1 MAVPLRPDAV
11 KILVVDD
18 QPSKLLTYD
27 AILTDLGEELIRAN
41 SASEA
46 LEALLKHEIAVVLAD
61 VCMPDLDGYEL
72 AAMIRQHPRC
82 QKTSIIFVSAVMM
95 AEPDRLRGYQSGAVD
110 YVPVPVVPEILRAKV
125 KIFAELYRKTRALE
139 ELNAELERRV
149 AARTAELEATTA
161 ALREADRRKDE
172 FLAMLAHELRNPLAP
187 IRTAVQLLRLKE
199 LPEAHSARARDTI
212 DRQVEHLV
220 ILIDDLLDVSRITR
234 GMITLQREPVP
245 ASAIVARAIEITR
258 PAIDAKRHE
267 LVLDLADESLTI
279 EGDRTRLVQ
288 IVGNILH
295 NATKFMDA
303 GGRIVLRVARDGGL
317 AVFTIKDDGIG
328 IPSDR
333 IDRVFDLF
341 TQVHGTGDGAQGG
354 LGIGLALVR
363 RLVEMHGGTVAA
375 RSEGTGRGTEI
386 RLCLPLTTAQPAGE
400 VEQGAPQVDAEPVA
414 AHARRRILVADDN
427 SDAAGSLAL
436 RLELAG
442 HEVRTAPDG
451 LEALAIART
460 FQPEVVLLDLGM
472 PAMDGYET
480 ARHLRRLAWG
490 KQARLIALT
499 GWGQQQDRLRTA
511 EAGFDIHLVK
521 PVSETDL
528 FRAIAAS
535 QAVPVTPT
543 NMN

>member
-1 MAVPLRPDAV
+1 MGVPLRPDAV

-18 QPSKLLTYD
+18 QPAKLLTYE
-27 AILTDLGEELIRAN
+27 AILSELGEELIRAN

-82 QKTSIIFVSAVMM
+82 QRTSIIFVSAVMM

-125 KIFAELYRKTRALE
+125 NIFAELYRKTRALE
-139 ELNAELERRV
+139 QLNAELEQRV
-149 AARTAELEATTA
+149 TARTAELEATTA

-220 ILIDDLLDVSRITR
+220 CLIDDLLDVSRITR

-245 ASAIVARAIEITR
+245 ASAIVARAIETTR

-267 LVLDLADESLTI
+267 LALEMSDELLTL

-295 NATKFMDA
+295 NATKFSPA
-303 GGRIVLRVARDGGL
+303 GSRIQLRVARDGDTAL
-317 AVFTIKDDGIG
+317 ITVKDEGIG
-328 IPSDR
+328 IAADR
-333 IDRVFDLF
+333 IGRVFDLF
-341 TQVHGTGDGAQGG
+341 TQVHAAGDGGQGG

-375 RSEGTGRGTEI
+375 RSDGPGRGTEM
-386 RLCLPLTTAQPAGE
+386 RVRLPLAATAIADAREARSAGPDQ
-400 VEQGAPQVDAEPVA
+400 VPPQS
-414 AHARRRILVADDN
+414 RRRILVADDN
-427 SDAAGSLAL
+427 GDAAGSLAL

-442 HEVRTAPDG
+442 HEVRTAQDG
-451 LEALAIART
+451 LEALAVART
-460 FQPEVVLLDLGM
+460 FEPQVVLLDLGM

-480 ARHLRRLAWG
+480 ARHLRRLEWG

-521 PVSETDL
+521 PVSELDL
-528 FRAIAAS
+528 FEAIGASLPAAPAS
-535 QAVPVTPT
+535 SAS
-543 NMN
+543 